1 MTNDL
6 FTHSLK
12 LQKEMLDAQRAS
24 AADLRATVGDASR
37 EIADAN
43 LAAMTAWVRVWNVWL

>member
-6 FTHSLK
+6 FTHSPK
-12 LQKEMLDAQRAS
+12 LQKEMLDAQRPS

-37 EIADAN
+37 KIADAN
-43 LAAMTAWVRVWNVWL
+43 LAMTAWVRVWNVWL

>member
-24 AADLRATVGDASR
+24 AADLRATVDEAGR
-37 EIADAN
+37 EIAQAN
-43 LAAMTAWVRVWNVWL
+43 LEAMKAWVRVWNVWL

>member
-24 AADLRATVGDASR
+24 AADMRATVDEAGR
-37 EIADAN
+37 EIAQAN
-43 LAAMTAWVRVWNVWL
+43 LEAMKAWVRVWNVWL